1 MKLKN
6 WMPKIAGW
14 TFDHPIVSLLLVLGL
29 SLALGAGLLRLE
41 MDSSNESLFQRGDP
55 TLQAY
60 QSFQREF
67 GRNDVVVVAV
77 STDEPRSAAFM
88 SQLRQLHRDL
98 EDRVPWLDDVTSLVN
113 ADWMASQE
121 GDGLLVGDLGD
132 VWPEQ
137 GDLELARW
145 NEIVTSSLYRDTL
158 ISSDGSMVL
167 LVVRAMA
174 QAPDEPA
181 QAEQQDFFS
190 AEAQT
195 ADDTQNADSDQ
206 PRLTSEQLNAFASA
220 IQEIVADHEAQGMEV
235 RAAGGP
241 LLDKL
246 HHDAIHH
253 DVAALMSAAL
263 LTIIL
268 ALYVLFRRI
277 TAVVIPVAVITL
289 ALASTLGLMGWAG
302 IPFTPVTQALPA
314 LLLMAGVLD
323 AVHLF
328 GLYYVERRKSTQTRS
343 AIINAVT
350 HSGMAVLFT
359 SLTTAAGFLA
369 FTVARMKPIA
379 DFGWLAAFGIMLIFV
394 YTLVLLPA
402 FIRIIPGRVSASDK
416 ATHTLWP
423 RLTARMMGLSA
434 IGVRHPLKV
443 MAVVVALVIAAIPG
457 VMKVDFSY
465 DVLNWFPED
474 TPIRVDTLAIDEKI
488 QATVPLEVIVDTGQV
503 DGILTPEFM
512 TALREFQDYAE
523 SLDPGTVKVG
533 RATSIVDVLERIHSQ
548 LAKVPPDQAIPDSQ
562 NLIHQEMLLYE
573 SGGPREITRL
583 VDRDFS
589 KARITLRLAYADGR
603 EMVPLRQTL
612 EDKAMDVFSGLGE
625 VTVTGTV
632 DLVATG
638 TIDLIA
644 SMTDSYLFAAISIS
658 LMLIILWKS
667 IKLGVLAI
675 IPNFIVI
682 YLALAAMG
690 YTGMDINL
698 ITVLLGGIALGLV
711 VDDTVHLINGIQYK
725 IRRAGETL
733 ETAVRET
740 IRVIAP
746 LLLITSVVLAG
757 GFSLF
762 SLSMMSALQSFG
774 ILLAFTILLAFVFD
788 LVVIPAIMSIFATR
802 LNAPATQPDNVRPD
816 NMLPEK
822 TDRQVSNLGQ

>member
-1 MKLKN
+1 MKPKS
-6 WMPKIAGW
+6 WMANIAGW
-14 TFDHPIVSLLLVLGL
+14 TFDHPLVSLLLVLGM
-29 SLALGAGLLRLE
+29 SLVLGAGLLRLE
-41 MDSSNESLFQRGDP
+41 MDSSNESLFQKGDP

-77 STDEPRSAAFM
+77 TTDEPRTAAFM
-88 SQLRQLHRDL
+88 DQLQQLHRDL

-113 ADWMASQE
+113 ADWMASQG
-121 GDGLLVGDLGD
+121 GDGLRVGDLGD
-132 VWPEQ
+132 LWPDEGSLEQ
-137 GDLELARW
+137 ARW

-158 ISSDGSMVL
+158 VSSDGTMVL

-174 QAPDEPA
+174 QAPDEVD
-181 QAEQQDFFS
+181 QTNQDDFFS
-190 AEAQT
+190 AE
-195 ADDTQNADSDQ
+195 TQATDQARNAVDEQ
-206 PRLTSEQLNAFASA
+206 PRLSSPQLNEFAST
-220 IQEIVADHEAQGMEV
+220 IQDVVAEYEAQGVQV

-246 HHDAIHH
+246 HHDAILH
-253 DVAALMSAAL
+253 DVAVLMSAAL
-263 LTIIL
+263 FTIIL

-289 ALASTLGLMGWAG
+289 ALASTLGLMGWTG

-323 AVHLF
+323 AVHLI
-328 GLYYVERRKSTQTRS
+328 GLFYVERRKGTDTRS
-343 AIINAVT
+343 AILSAVT

-423 RLTARMMGLSA
+423 RLTGKMIGLSA
-434 IGVRHPLKV
+434 IGVRHPLKI
-443 MAVVVALVIAAIPG
+443 MTVVAVLIIGAIPG
-457 VMKVDFSY
+457 VMKVEFSY

-488 QATVPLEVIVDTGQV
+488 QATVPLEVIVDTGQE

-512 TALREFQDYAE
+512 AALREFQNYSE

-548 LAKVPPDQAIPDSQ
+548 LTNVPPGQVMIPVTQ

-583 VDRDFS
+583 VDRDYS

-603 EMVPLRQTL
+603 DMVPLRQAV
-612 EDKAMDVFSGLGE
+612 EDRAQEIFSGLGE

-658 LMLIILWKS
+658 LMLVILWKS

-690 YTGMDINL
+690 YAGMDINL

-725 IRRAGETL
+725 IRRSGHSL
-733 ETAVRET
+733 ERAVRET
-740 IRVIAP
+740 ISVIAP

-774 ILLAFTILLAFVFD
+774 ILLAFTILLAFLFD
-788 LVVIPAIMSIFATR
+788 LIVIPAIMAIFAAR
-802 LNAPATQPDNVRPD
+802 SNELATQADGSTHD
-816 NMLPEK
+816 
-822 TDRQVSNLGQ
+822 DIDQQVK

>member
-1 MKLKN
+1 MKPKS
-6 WMPKIAGW
+6 WMPNVAGW
-14 TFDHPIVSLLLVLGL
+14 TFDHPLVSLLIVLGL
-29 SLALGAGLLRLE
+29 SLVLGVGLLRLE
-41 MDSSNESLFQRGDP
+41 MDSSNESLFQTGDP

-77 STDEPRSAAFM
+77 TTDEPRAAAFLG
-88 SQLRQLHRDL
+88 QLQQLHRDL

-113 ADWMASQE
+113 ADWMAAQE
-121 GDGLLVGDLGD
+121 GDGLSVGDLGD
-132 VWPEQ
+132 LWPDEGSLEQ
-137 GDLELARW
+137 ARW

-158 ISSDGSMVL
+158 VSSDGTMVL
-167 LVVRAMA
+167 LVVRAVA
-174 QAPDEPA
+174 QAPDEVN
-181 QAEQQDFFS
+181 QTNQHDFFS
-190 AEAQT
+190 AETQPTAQARNA
-195 ADDTQNADSDQ
+195 ADEQ
-206 PRLTSEQLNAFASA
+206 PRLSSTQLNEFAST
-220 IQEIVADHEAQGMEV
+220 IQDVVAEYEAQGMQV

-253 DVAALMSAAL
+253 DVAVLMSAAL
-263 LTIIL
+263 FTIIL

-289 ALASTLGLMGWAG
+289 ALASTLGLMGWIG

-328 GLYYVERRKSTQTRS
+328 GLFYVERRKGIDTRS
-343 AIINAVT
+343 AILSAVT

-379 DFGWLAAFGIMLIFV
+379 DFGWLAAFGIMIVFV

-402 FIRIIPGRVSASDK
+402 FIRIIPGRVAASDN

-423 RLTARMMGLSA
+423 RLTEKMMKLSA

-443 MAVVVALVIAAIPG
+443 LMVVAVLIVGAIPG
-457 VMKVDFSY
+457 VMKVEFSY

-488 QATVPLEVIVDTGQV
+488 QATVPLEVVVDTGQE

-512 TALREFQDYAE
+512 TALREFQNYSE
-523 SLDPGTVKVG
+523 SLDPGAVKVG

-548 LAKVPPDQAIPDSQ
+548 LTNVPPGSVLPESQ

-583 VDRDFS
+583 VDRDYS

-603 EMVPLRQTL
+603 DMVPLRQAV
-612 EDKAMDVFSGLGE
+612 EDRAQEIFSGLGE

-658 LMLIILWKS
+658 FMLIILWKS

-690 YTGMDINL
+690 YAGMDINL

-725 IRRAGETL
+725 LRRSGHSL
-733 ETAVRET
+733 ERAVRET

-774 ILLAFTILLAFVFD
+774 ILLAFTILLAFLFD
-788 LVVIPAIMSIFATR
+788 LIVIPAIMAIFAAR
-802 LNAPATQPDNVRPD
+802 SNELATQADGLTRD
-816 NMLPEK
+816 
-822 TDRQVSNLGQ
+822 DIDQQVK

>member
-1 MKLKN
+1 MKPKR
-6 WMPKIAGW
+6 WMPRIAGW
-14 TFDHPIVSLLLVLGL
+14 AFDHPAATLFLVLGATL
-29 SLALGAGLLRLE
+29 FMGLGLPALQL
-41 MDSSNESLFQRGDP
+41 DSSNESLFQRSDP

-77 STDEPRSAAFM
+77 TTDQPRSATFM
-88 SQLRQLHRDL
+88 GKLEHLHRDL
-98 EDRVPWLDDVTSLVN
+98 EDRIPWLDDVTSLVN

-121 GDGLLVGDLGD
+121 NDGLQVGDVGDL
-132 VWPEQ
+132 WPAE
-137 GDLELARW
+137 GNLDPERW
-145 NEIVTSSLYRDTL
+145 NEIVTSPLYRDTL
-158 ISSDGSMVL
+158 VSSDGSMVL

-174 QAPDEPA
+174 QAAEEPH
-181 QAEQQDFFS
+181 QADHQDFFS
-190 AEAQT
+190 PEPRAFDEQEAGD
-195 ADDTQNADSDQ
+195 ADQ
-206 PRLTSEQLNAFASA
+206 PRLTSEQLNEFSAA
-220 IQEIVADHEAQGMEV
+220 IQEVVAEYEAQGMQV

-253 DVAALMSAAL
+253 DVGVLMSAAF
-263 LTIIL
+263 LTIVL
-268 ALYVLFRRI
+268 ALYVLFRRV
-277 TAVVIPVAVITL
+277 TAVVIPVVVITM
-289 ALASTLGLMGWAG
+289 ALVSTLGLMGWVS

-328 GLYYVERRKSTQTRS
+328 GLFYVERRKGVDTRN
-343 AIINAVT
+343 AILSAVT

-379 DFGWLAAFGIMLIFV
+379 DFGWIAAFGIMLIFV

-402 FIRIIPGRVSASDK
+402 LIRMIPGRVSASDK

-423 RLTARMMGLSA
+423 NLTEKMRVLSRV
-434 IGVRHPLKV
+434 GVRHPIKV
-443 MAVVVALVIAAIPG
+443 LTLVAVLIIAAIPG
-457 VMKVDFSY
+457 IMKIEFSY

-488 QATVPLEVIVDTGQV
+488 KSTVPLEVIVDTQR
-503 DGILTPEFM
+503 DNGILTPEFM
-512 TALREFQDYAE
+512 NALRGFQDYAE

-548 LAKVPPDQAIPDSQ
+548 LANVSMKNSIPENN
-562 NLIHQEMLLYE
+562 NLIHQEILLYE

-583 VDRDFS
+583 VDRDYS

-603 EMVPLRQTL
+603 DMVPLRQTV
-612 EDKAMDVFSGLGE
+612 EDKALEVFSEFGE

-638 TIDLIA
+638 TIDLME
-644 SMTDSYLFAAISIS
+644 SMADSYLFAAISIS
-658 LMLIILWKS
+658 LMLMLLWRS
-667 IKLGVLAI
+667 IKLGVVAM

-682 YLALAAMG
+682 YLALGVMG
-690 YTGMDINL
+690 YAGMGINL

-725 IRRAGETL
+725 IRRAGCSL
-733 ETAVRET
+733 ENAVNET

-746 LLLITSVVLAG
+746 LLLITSAVLAG

-774 ILLAFTILLAFVFD
+774 ILLAFTILLAFLFD
-788 LVVIPAIMSIFATR
+788 LIVIPAIMSVFAAR
-802 LNAPATQPDNVRPD
+802 SSEQPDD
-816 NMLPEK
+816 K
-822 TDRQVSNLGQ
+822 TDTLPDDAHRQVKIAEK